1 MAEIKLRAMK
11 RIGEL
16 VLDLEKAKPDKRAS
30 RRSPSQRWKGEIAG
44 DPRGWPLEDDRRRY
58 EDLAG
63 PPRGARAAVGFG
75 GLPLGITLFVEFA
88 TRLY

>member
-1 MAEIKLRAMK
+1 VK
-11 RIGEL
+11 
-16 VLDLEKAKPDKRAS
+16 
-30 RRSPSQRWKGEIAG
+30 SQAIREAG
-44 DPRGWPLEDDRRRY
+44 LSKTTAARY
-58 EDLAG
+58 EDLTG